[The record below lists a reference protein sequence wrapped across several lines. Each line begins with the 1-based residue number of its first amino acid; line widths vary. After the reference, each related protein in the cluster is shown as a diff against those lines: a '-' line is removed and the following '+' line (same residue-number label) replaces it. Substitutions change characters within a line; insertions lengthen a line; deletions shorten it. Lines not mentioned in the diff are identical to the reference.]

1 MQARAAEGRTVQGAG
16 PHGLRILSQFGFP
29 ECSLSRFF
37 SFCLSNHFL
46 LLPRILPWDFTVLSS
61 HPPPQPFTSFR
72 LWELGCCM
80 ILKPEPALS
89 LPGPLGRKQEWQ
101 STCPRRIELT
111 QAKAPGTEVQAQRAT
126 GSPRVLC
133 PQRELQQPHR
143 GRILV
148 LPLSIFGSFFP
159 TPAPSPLSTSP
170 ERKRLRKGSP
180 GSPPPGPLPPFSA
193 FLANST
199 RFLVWHFMICD
210 LWVLPLMSMRLAW
223 YPGIPMFQVGHKAQ
237 RV

>member
-37 SFCLSNHFL
+37 SFCLSNPFL
-46 LLPRILPWDFTVLSS
+46 LLPRILPWAFTVLPS
-61 HPPPQPFTSFR
+61 HPPPQPFTSFKSR
-72 LWELGCCM
+72 ELGCCM

-101 STCPRRIELT
+101 SPAPDAFELT

-133 PQRELQQPHR
+133 PQRELQQPHL

-148 LPLSIFGSFFP
+148 LPSSIFGSFFP

-180 GSPPPGPLPPFSA
+180 GSPPPGPPASLLSFSCKFNT
-193 FLANST
+193 FLGVA
-199 RFLVWHFMICD
+199 LYD
-210 LWVLPLMSMRLAW
+210 L
-223 YPGIPMFQVGHKAQ
+223 
-237 RV
+237 